1 MPDCVGEGAAVA
13 ALAMVGVG
21 MGMGDKGVVLGG
33 DASMVDVRV
42 DIMVD
47 RTVGMGSGEV
57 VLVGVASVVDGMV
70 DMGTEAGA
78 DSEPSC
84 AGVVLEPTQ

>member
-1 MPDCVGEGAAVA
+1 MPDCVGEGAAAA

-21 MGMGDKGVVLGG
+21 MGDRGVVLGG
-33 DASMVDVRV
+33 DGSMVDMRV
-42 DIMVD
+42 DVMVD

-57 VLVGVASVVDGMV
+57 VLVGVVSVVEGMV

-78 DSEPSC
+78 ESEPSC

>member
-1 MPDCVGEGAAVA
+1 MPDCVGEGAAA

-21 MGMGDKGVVLGG
+21 MGDRGVVRGG
-33 DASMVDVRV
+33 DASVVDMRV
-42 DIMVD
+42 DMMVD

-70 DMGTEAGA
+70 DMGTEVGA
-78 DSEPSC
+78 ESEPSC

>member
-1 MPDCVGEGAAVA
+1 MPDCFGEGAAA

-21 MGMGDKGVVLGG
+21 MGDGGVVLGG
-33 DASMVDVRV
+33 DASMVDKRV
-42 DIMVD
+42 DMMVD
-47 RTVGMGSGEV
+47 RTVGMRSGEV

-78 DSEPSC
+78 ESEPSC

>member
-1 MPDCVGEGAAVA
+1 MPDCVGEGAAA

-21 MGMGDKGVVLGG
+21 MGDRGVVLGG
-33 DASMVDVRV
+33 DASM
-42 DIMVD
+42 
-47 RTVGMGSGEV
+47 
-57 VLVGVASVVDGMV
+57 VDGMV

-78 DSEPSC
+78 ESAPSC